1 MNKRIL
7 DLALKHGATHKQSLG
22 VYQFYEGELEA
33 FVRSIIQDNIE
44 TIDRTAILEWEE
56 SVGELYINALKEDW
70 EIKR

>member
-33 FVRSIIQDNIE
+33 FVLNIVLDNIE
-44 TIDRTAILEWEE
+44 TVERVGILDWDENEA
-56 SVGELYINALKEDW
+56 GMYINALKEDW
-70 EIKR
+70 EIK